1 MPLASGTVFAGY
13 TILRPLGSGGM
24 GEVYLA
30 QHPRLPRRYAL
41 KVLREETTA
50 DSEFRERFHRGAD
63 LAATLWHPNIV
74 GVHDRG
80 EFDGELWIAMDYV
93 EGTDAGQLVRAQY
106 PAGMPAQDVCAIVT
120 AVAGALDYAHQ
131 RGLLHRDVKP
141 ANILLTEPEDGE
153 RRILL
158 GDFGIAR
165 QADDVSGFTGT
176 NITVGSVGYAA
187 PEQLM
192 GEPIDGRT
200 DQYGLAATAFH
211 LLTGTM
217 PFWDSNPAVVIS
229 KQLTTPAPLLSER
242 RPDLA
247 NLDRV
252 LSVALAKDP
261 NQRYPHCLDF
271 AEAFSRAS
279 RRPYTRGSA
288 GPADATRPMSAPSAP
303 APSGAQADATE
314 ALSLPPTGSGAR
326 SAAATPMTA
335 ATRPM
340 SVASTS
346 GPSRGPAH
354 PTRRVGVPPP
364 AAGVPEPPDATEAV
378 KLSTPAA
385 AAPEPP
391 ADATDLLSVAPPADQ
406 FPEAPVGDA
415 RDSDGSAVVQMVSA
429 DHDTE
434 PRSTQGIAADVHE
447 EQSST
452 SPGAPVERRRSML
465 ADPQWADALSAF
477 FAERW
482 GEAVERFE
490 TLQASYP
497 GEGRVETRLKEE
509 RRQRDIDVWS
519 SKAEA
524 SAAEGDWDIVLTA
537 LKNLTAPQRRKALVD
552 EMTALHEAGLW
563 NAVVAAA
570 RKLARID
577 PDNSDPDGIVSDA
590 QAEIRESEL
599 ADQYAQGLNHLDHE
613 QWQQAADLLAA
624 IEQEQPGYRDA
635 AGLLDTAQQKLRETA
650 EVTQRATPPPR
661 PLPQTTT
668 PAPPRKTATPPDFV
682 AVQRRWQTSSWFV
695 AAVSIVVIGVSLIG
709 GLIILAVIQSAKSSN
724 TSRPTSTSTPTAT
737 TSAPSAFAQ
746 ASGPNETIG
755 DYIKKNNIQET
766 TITHGTPGA
775 PTIDL
780 PVPLGW
786 TGIREGADA
795 PYGGIVFNTP
805 TDPKDPPKIIAI
817 VAKLTG
823 YVDTDK
829 LLAVA
834 PGEIKNLPGYKSS
847 DGRKST
853 LGGYPA
859 YQIAGSYSKNGVTR
873 MVGQKSVVI
882 QSKDGVYVLQ
892 LKAEGPQADANAL
905 NDVTGVIDQT
915 TTITP

>member
-1 MPLASGTVFAGY
+1 MPLKDGEVFAGFV
-13 TILRPLGSGGM
+13 IQRFLGAGGM
-24 GEVYLA
+24 GEVYLV
-30 QHPRLPRRYAL
+30 QHPRLPRLDAL
-41 KVLREETTA
+41 KVLPPALTANAEYRYRFNREAE
-50 DSEFRERFHRGAD
+50 
-63 LAATLWHPNIV
+63 LASTLWHSNTV
-74 GVHDRG
+74 GIHDRG
-80 EFDGELWIAMDYV
+80 EFNGQLWISMDYV
-93 EGTDAGQLVRAQY
+93 DGTDADRLVEESY
-106 PAGMPAQDVCAIVT
+106 PTGMPMLEALEIVT
-120 AVAGALDYAHQ
+120 AVADALDVAHQ

-141 ANILLTEPEDGE
+141 ANIMLAKAQGAH

-158 GDFGIAR
+158 ADFGIAR
-165 QADDVSGFTGT
+165 QADEVSGFTGT
-176 NITVGSVGYAA
+176 NMTVGSVGYAA

-192 GEPIDGRT
+192 GEPIDGRS
-200 DQYGLAATAFH
+200 DQYGLAATAFR

-217 PFWDSNPAVVIS
+217 PFRDSNPAVVIS
-229 KQLTTPAPLLSER
+229 KQLTTPAPVLSER

-271 AEAFSRAS
+271 AEALSRAS

-303 APSGAQADATE
+303 APSGAQADAIE
-314 ALSLPPTGSGAR
+314 ALNLPPTGSGAR
-326 SAAATPMTA
+326 SAVATPTAA

-340 SVASTS
+340 SVPSTS
-346 GPSRGPAH
+346 GPPRAPTH

-364 AAGVPEPPDATEAV
+364 AAGVPEPPDAT
-378 KLSTPAA
+378 
-385 AAPEPP
+385 
-391 ADATDLLSVAPPADQ
+391 DLLSVAAPTDQ
-406 FPEAPVGDA
+406 APEAPVGDA
-415 RDSDGSAVVQMVSA
+415 QDSGAAVVQMVSA

-434 PRSTQGIAADVHE
+434 PRSARGVATDVHE

-452 SPGAPVERRRSML
+452 PPGAPAERRGNLL
-465 ADPQWADALSAF
+465 ADPQWAEALSVF

-497 GEGRVETRLKEE
+497 GEGLVETRLKEA

-524 SAAEGDWDIVLTA
+524 SAAGGDWDIVLTA
-537 LKNLTAPQRRKALVD
+537 LGNLTAPQRRKALAD
-552 EMTALHEAGLW
+552 EMTALHQAGRW

-570 RKLARID
+570 RELARID
-577 PDNSDPDGIVSDA
+577 PDNSDPGGIVADA
-590 QAEIRESEL
+590 QAKIRETEL
-599 ADQYAQGLNHLDHE
+599 AYRYAQALNHLDQE
-613 QWQQAADLLAA
+613 QWQQAAGLLAA

-635 AGLLDTAQQKLRETA
+635 AALLGTAQQKLHETA
-650 EVTQRATPPPR
+650 EVTQRATPPAR
-661 PLPQTTT
+661 PIPQTTT
-668 PAPPRKTATPPDFV
+668 PAPPRTTTPPDFV
-682 AVQRRWQTSSWFV
+682 GVQRRWQTSSWFV
-695 AAVSIVVIGVSLIG
+695 AAVSIVVFGVALIG
-709 GLIILAVIQSAKSSN
+709 GLIVLAVVQSSKSSN
-724 TSRPTSTSTPTAT
+724 TSTSTSTSTPTAT
-737 TSAPSAFAQ
+737 TSAPSAFAP

-775 PTIDL
+775 PKIEL
-780 PVPLGW
+780 PVPVGW
-786 TGIREGADA
+786 TGIPEGADA

-823 YVDTDK
+823 YVDADK

-834 PGEIKNLPGYKSS
+834 PGEVKNLPGYNGG
-847 DGRKST
+847 DGQRST
-853 LGGYPA
+853 LSGHPA
-859 YQIAGSYSKNGVTR
+859 YQIAGSYTKDGVTR
-873 MVGQKSVVI
+873 MVAQKTVVI
-882 QSKDGVYVLQ
+882 QSKNGVYVLQ

-905 NDVTGVIDQT
+905 NDVTGVIDEK

>member
-1 MPLASGTVFAGY
+1 MPLKDGEVFAGFV
-13 TILRPLGSGGM
+13 IQRFLGAGGM
-24 GEVYLA
+24 GEVYLV
-30 QHPRLPRRYAL
+30 QHPRLPRLDAL
-41 KVLREETTA
+41 KVLPPALTANAEYRYRFNREAE
-50 DSEFRERFHRGAD
+50 
-63 LAATLWHPNIV
+63 LASTLWHSNIV
-74 GVHDRG
+74 GIHDRG
-80 EFDGELWIAMDYV
+80 EFNGQLWISMDYV
-93 EGTDAGQLVRAQY
+93 DGTDADRLVEESY
-106 PAGMPAQDVCAIVT
+106 PTGMPMLEALEIVT
-120 AVAGALDYAHQ
+120 AVADALDVAHQ

-141 ANILLTEPEDGE
+141 ANIMLAKAQGAH

-158 GDFGIAR
+158 ADFGIAR
-165 QADDVSGFTGT
+165 QADEVSGFTGT
-176 NITVGSVGYAA
+176 NMTVGSVGYAA

-192 GEPIDGRT
+192 GEPIDGRS
-200 DQYGLAATAFH
+200 DQYGLAATAFR

-217 PFWDSNPAVVIS
+217 PFRDSNPAVVIS
-229 KQLTTPAPLLSER
+229 KQLTTPAPVLSER
-242 RPDLA
+242 RPDLS

-271 AEAFSRAS
+271 AEALSRAS

-303 APSGAQADATE
+303 APSGAQAGAIE
-314 ALSLPPTGSGAR
+314 ALNLPPTGSGAR
-326 SAAATPMTA
+326 SAVATPTAA

-340 SVASTS
+340 SVPSTS
-346 GPSRGPAH
+346 GPPRAPTH
-354 PTRRVGVPPP
+354 PTRRIAVPPR
-364 AAGVPEPPDATEAV
+364 AAGVPEPPDAT
-378 KLSTPAA
+378 
-385 AAPEPP
+385 
-391 ADATDLLSVAPPADQ
+391 DLLSVAPPTDQ
-406 FPEAPVGDA
+406 APEAPVGNA
-415 RDSDGSAVVQMVSA
+415 QDSGGAAVAQMVSA

-434 PRSTQGIAADVHE
+434 LRSAQGVATDVDE

-452 SPGAPVERRRSML
+452 LPGAPAERRGNLL
-465 ADPQWADALSAF
+465 ADPQWAEALSVF

-497 GEGRVETRLKEE
+497 GEGLVEATLKEA

-537 LKNLTAPQRRKALVD
+537 LGNLTALQRRKALAD
-552 EMTALHEAGLW
+552 EMTALHQAGRW

-570 RKLARID
+570 RELARID
-577 PDNSDPDGIVSDA
+577 PDNSDPGGIVSDA
-590 QAEIRESEL
+590 QAKIREAEL
-599 ADQYAQGLNHLDHE
+599 AYRYAQALNHLDQE
-613 QWQQAADLLAA
+613 QWQQAAGLLAA

-635 AGLLDTAQQKLRETA
+635 AALLEAAQQKLRETA
-650 EVTQRATPPPR
+650 EVTQRATPPAR
-661 PLPQTTT
+661 PIPQTTT
-668 PAPPRKTATPPDFV
+668 PARPRTATPPDFV

-695 AAVSIVVIGVSLIG
+695 VASIVVFGVALIG
-709 GLIILAVIQSAKSSN
+709 GLIILAVVQSSKSSN
-724 TSRPTSTSTPTAT
+724 TSTSTSTSTPTAT
-737 TSAPSAFAQ
+737 TSAPSAFAP

-775 PTIDL
+775 PKIDL
-780 PVPLGW
+780 PVPVGW
-786 TGIREGADA
+786 TGIPEGADA

-823 YVDTDK
+823 YVDTEK

-834 PGEIKNLPGYKSS
+834 PGEVKNLPGYNGG
-847 DGRKST
+847 DGQKST
-853 LGGYPA
+853 LSGRPA
-859 YQIAGSYSKNGVTR
+859 YQIASSYTKNGVTR
-873 MVGQKSVVI
+873 MVGQKTVVI
-882 QSKDGVYVLQ
+882 QSNNGVYVLQ

-905 NDVTGVIDQT
+905 NDVTGVIDEK